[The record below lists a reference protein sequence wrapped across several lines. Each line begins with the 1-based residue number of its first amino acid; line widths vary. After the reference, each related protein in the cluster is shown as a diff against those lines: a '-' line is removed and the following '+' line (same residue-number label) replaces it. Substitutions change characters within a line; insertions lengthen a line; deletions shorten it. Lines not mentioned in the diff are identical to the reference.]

1 MNDVGTITLETE
13 RLILRRFKLEDA
25 EGMYN
30 NWATDSEC
38 NKYLSWNLHK
48 DIEETREII
57 RKWISEYDD
66 GSYNWVVELKETK
79 ELIGSISVVHM
90 RKKDLNVEIGYCY
103 GSKYWNHG
111 YATEA
116 LSRVINFFLDDCNLH
131 LVEAYHISGNPASGR
146 VMEKSGMHKDAV
158 LRERRINKDTNE
170 LNDLVIYSITKNEGG
185 RKNEKT
191 KVN

>member
-1 MNDVGTITLETE
+1 MYDVGTITLETE

-79 ELIGSISVVHM
+79 ELIGSISAVHM

-158 LRERRINKDTNE
+158 LKERRINKDTNE
-170 LNDLVIYSITKNEGG
+170 LNDLVIYSITKN
-185 RKNEKT
+185 
-191 KVN
+191 